1 MLRFFDF
8 NNSAMPRQWRNKNTL
23 QSFVINI
30 TCTTRKKTQRVAQ
43 SVFAVGKY
51 KAHLVRHCLAWMYK
65 LSNGLSGKELSER
78 QFHYLYVQMQLK
90 NSSNEE
96 N

>member
-1 MLRFFDF
+1 M
-8 NNSAMPRQWRNKNTL
+8 N
-23 QSFVINI
+23 V
-30 TCTTRKKTQRVAQ
+30 
-43 SVFAVGKY
+43 
-51 KAHLVRHCLAWMYK
+51 
-65 LSNGLSGKELSER
+65 LSEKELSGR

>member
-1 MLRFFDF
+1 V
-8 NNSAMPRQWRNKNTL
+8 AQQNTL
-23 QSFVINI
+23 QSIVINI

-43 SVFAVGKY
+43 LVYAVGKY
-51 KAHLVRHCLAWMYK
+51 KAHLVRHCLAWMHK
-65 LSNGLSGKELSER
+65 LMNVLSEKELSGR